1 LNLADGARESNNR
14 SAFRVRNVWACGSDP
29 ANVETP
35 NPKPKGG
42 RPLAPPAHLQFPLGH
57 ASKELVSLWQ
67 DPKARLILLS
77 NFFLVVGSGITWI
90 AVPWLLIHQPDG
102 EALYGISNAVLTLLI
117 FVLLPYLG
125 KVIDRN
131 SRKKIIVGY
140 FVFGIATNLSVIAM
154 ILIENHVAAWH
165 LIVAISLGSLGA
177 SVYYP
182 AQYAFNQ
189 EVLSRDQYRGL
200 SGAIEVQWQTAAMI
214 AGGLAAFLVNRVPL
228 TFILL
233 FDALTFAS
241 GLLLISFVPYQKTL
255 ATGSPPAWEMMLEGF
270 SYLRRRPRL
279 SLVMFSSFLPFL
291 GVMLGGYLT
300 PIFVKDVL
308 KAGPE
313 VYGFGEVF
321 YSLGAVIAGLMIP
334 SMSCKL
340 GLVPTLLLTVG
351 GYTIAVAANPLF
363 PLIVVLLCSMTLQGW
378 GNAGSRVARSTLTL
392 ETVPNELM
400 GRVTLFFS
408 ALERL
413 LRAIFLGIITHQV
426 AFAGAKMGFWTI
438 AAIGAFAWITIMA
451 CRRFRRHK
459 IPPGAAL
466 EKAV

>member
-1 LNLADGARESNNR
+1 LQFARE
-14 SAFRVRNVWACGSDP
+14 
-29 ANVETP
+29 
-35 NPKPKGG
+35 
-42 RPLAPPAHLQFPLGH
+42 H
-57 ASKELVSLWQ
+57 ASEELVSLWQ

-77 NFFLVVGSGITWI
+77 NFLLVVGSGITWI
-90 AVPWLLIHQPDG
+90 AVPWLLIHQPNG

-117 FVLLPYLG
+117 FILLPYLG
-125 KVIDRN
+125 KVIDRS
-131 SRKKIIVGY
+131 SRKRVIVGY
-140 FVFGIATNLSVIAM
+140 FLFGMATNLLVIAM
-154 ILIENHVAAWH
+154 ILIEHHVAAWH

-189 EVLSRDQYRGL
+189 EVLSRDQYRAL
-200 SGAIEVQWQTAAMI
+200 SGAIEVQWQAGAMI
-214 AGGLAAFLVNRVPL
+214 AGGIAAFLVNRVPL

-233 FDALTFAS
+233 FDLLTFAS
-241 GLLLISFVPYQKTL
+241 GLLVISFVPYKKKL
-255 ATGSPPAWEMMLEGF
+255 VSNSPPAWEMMLEGF
-270 SYLRRRPRL
+270 SYLRCRPRL

-313 VYGFGEVF
+313 VYGFSEVF
-321 YSLGAVIAGLMIP
+321 YSLGAVIAGLTIP
-334 SMSCKL
+334 SMSGKL
-340 GLVPTLLLTVG
+340 GLVATLLLTVG
-351 GYTIAVAANPLF
+351 GYTIGVAANPLF
-363 PLIVVLLCSMTLQGW
+363 PLIAVLLCSMALQGW

-413 LRAIFLGIITHQV
+413 LRAIFLVVITHQV
-426 AFAGAKMGFWTI
+426 AVVGARMGFWTI
-438 AAIGAFAWITIMA
+438 TAIGAFAWIAIMA
-451 CRRFRRHK
+451 CRRFRRLK
-459 IPPGAAL
+459 IPPTAAIG
-466 EKAV
+466 KAV

>member
-1 LNLADGARESNNR
+1 MLAKAIHRSVYSLPRWTLFWRHLHFARE
-14 SAFRVRNVWACGSDP
+14 
-29 ANVETP
+29 
-35 NPKPKGG
+35 
-42 RPLAPPAHLQFPLGH
+42 H

-90 AVPWLLIHQPDG
+90 AIPWLLIHQPVG
-102 EALYGISNAVLTLLI
+102 EALYGISNALLTLLI

-125 KVIDRN
+125 KVIDVN
-131 SRKKIIVGY
+131 SRKKVIVGY
-140 FVFGIATNLSVIAM
+140 FIFGIATNLLIIAM
-154 ILIENHVAAWH
+154 ILIEHHVAAWH

-189 EVLSRDQYRGL
+189 EVLARDQYRAL
-200 SGAIEVQWQTAAMI
+200 SGAIEVQWQTGAMI

-228 TFILL
+228 TFILA
-233 FDALTFAS
+233 FDTLTFAS
-241 GLLLISFVPYQKTL
+241 GLFVISFVPYKKKLTSD
-255 ATGSPPAWEMMLEGF
+255 SPPAWGMMLEGF
-270 SYLRRRPRL
+270 SYLQHRPRL
-279 SLVMFSSFLPFL
+279 SLVMFSSLLPFL

-300 PIFVKDVL
+300 PIFIKDVL
-308 KAGPE
+308 QAGPE

-321 YSLGAVIAGLMIP
+321 YSLGAVIAGLTIP
-334 SMSCKL
+334 FMVGKL
-340 GLVPTLLLTVG
+340 DLVPTLLLTVG
-351 GYTIAVAANPLF
+351 AYTIAIAANPLY
-363 PLIVVLLCSMTLQGW
+363 PLIAVLLCSMTLQGW

-413 LRAIFLGIITHQV
+413 LRAIFLLILTHQV

-438 AAIGAFAWITIMA
+438 TAIGAFAWITILA
-451 CRRFRRHK
+451 CRGFRRHK
-459 IPPGAAL
+459 IPP
-466 EKAV
+466 AVAIENRA